1 MGMDTNANGAGT
13 GYGNV
18 AGAGIGINNSNNGH
32 GQQFLS
38 SAGIDTQTLFRRA
51 RDLHSK
57 ATQPPSRINA
67 NANANT
73 NANNGIS
80 NGSSKP
86 MNPNLHQ
93 SINQSRAET
102 IQNILDHQRFQTH
115 LIVQKKIHARLQDNF
130 ISTLSS
136 LGPVVHNRRVPHSHG
151 NGKIST
157 NGNGN
162 GNNVAQTDAASA
174 TSRALNSIHA
184 IPVTESDWN
193 SPILQTHLQHMAPS
207 STNTNTS
214 TTTNTNTLQA
224 LNGLAQQM
232 HYTQYQNALDFF
244 KTLTKYPIT
253 VKGRCIASLDFLSEQ
268 FRTFIMNQVKNGL
281 NGNGN
286 GSGMGMD
293 INMGRG
299 GMLGFLVKYVE
310 TEMGGNGATSSST
323 SSTAEERMWRAAY
336 YALRC
341 GDLDCLKE
349 IFMGSNVGLDEKL
362 MRFVQEACQSQGGS
376 GIEKLI
382 HVRQDV
388 VDGVVELYKRVESRN
403 LGLCNANGN
412 GNGGDG
418 YFDSARDYQ
427 LAVLGL
433 LSFIPQESSAVQ
445 KTSEDYIF
453 MGLWNGIRV
462 DAECQDNVCA
472 LADNIKHYGPA
483 HFEDGLTQSRDG
495 WVYSMLLL
503 LCQQI
508 KSGVGYLAGKGP
520 DGMCIAVHL
529 GLALAEEGIS
539 LSDLTKNEDSSD
551 VGDEDL
557 ASLVTAFAKSLQSAS
572 PAVALD
578 YLICTPGS
586 TKTGIDTKNGRPLS
600 NSGLNQICRL
610 ILDTKAFQVLGGTMA
625 TDGSRLASG
634 ALDKYFGNRQV
645 SEILAVVAEQSM
657 REGKVADAAE
667 LLSLAGRYSDLLSIL
682 NRQLS
687 SLLVTDDVNE
697 RRFWKGAAEQFL
709 DTYLANGQTHVI
721 QVLEKE
727 RNLSLGNTFQMLLNL
742 MTFFDRCNENK
753 WQVRT
758 LYLLFQCNSNRLNLQ
773 AHV

>member
-1 MGMDTNANGAGT
+1 MEQPNGEDGLVPETTAQFNNDYQKWWSQAKSLTEKEATDEKLLIKEEGIKLSILNAADKDAKDAMGQG
-13 GYGNV
+13 V
-18 AGAGIGINNSNNGH
+18 
-32 GQQFLS
+32 
-38 SAGIDTQTLFRRA
+38 
-51 RDLHSK
+51 
-57 ATQPPSRINA
+57 
-67 NANANT
+67 
-73 NANNGIS
+73 
-80 NGSSKP
+80 
-86 MNPNLHQ
+86 
-93 SINQSRAET
+93 
-102 IQNILDHQRFQTH
+102 
-115 LIVQKKIHARLQDNF
+115 
-130 ISTLSS
+130 
-136 LGPVVHNRRVPHSHG
+136 
-151 NGKIST
+151 

-162 GNNVAQTDAASA
+162 GN
-174 TSRALNSIHA
+174 
-184 IPVTESDWN
+184 
-193 SPILQTHLQHMAPS
+193 
-207 STNTNTS
+207 
-214 TTTNTNTLQA
+214 
-224 LNGLAQQM
+224 
-232 HYTQYQNALDFF
+232 
-244 KTLTKYPIT
+244 
-253 VKGRCIASLDFLSEQ
+253 
-268 FRTFIMNQVKNGL
+268 
-281 NGNGN
+281 GN
-286 GSGMGMD
+286 GMD

-310 TEMGGNGATSSST
+310 MEMGGNST
-323 SSTAEERMWRAAY
+323 TVEERMWRAAY

-349 IFMGSNVGLDEKL
+349 VLMGSNVGVDEKL
-362 MRFVQEACQSQGGS
+362 MRCVQEACQSQGGS

-382 HVRQDV
+382 HVTQDV
-388 VDGVVELYKRVESRN
+388 VDGVVELYRRVESRN
-403 LGLCNANGN
+403 LGLCNVTV
-412 GNGGDG
+412 GDG
-418 YFDSARDYQ
+418 YFDSAKDYQ

-453 MGLWNGIRV
+453 MGLWNGIRA
-462 DAECQDNVCA
+462 DAECKENVCA

-483 HFEDGLTQSRDG
+483 HFEDGVEQSRDG

-551 VGDEDL
+551 VRDEDL
-557 ASLVTAFAKSLQSAS
+557 ASLVTVFAKSLQSAS

-600 NSGLNQICRL
+600 KIGLNQICRL
-610 ILDTKAFQVLGGTMA
+610 VLDTKAFQVLGGTMA

-645 SEILAVVAEQSM
+645 SEILAYVAEQSM

-667 LLSLAGRYSDLLSIL
+667 LLSLAGRYSDLMSVL

-709 DTYLANGQTHVI
+709 NTYLANGQTHVI

-742 MTFFDRCNENK
+742 MTFFDRCNENQ
-753 WQVRT
+753 WQSAWELVDNLHLIPTSERDISSKVEYFSSLSTPVQQVFHHILSRAMQSLFEQHSQLKSDQGSIRQGPNSGAGGFEQRLYEVRIRARVLAT
-758 LYLLFQCNSNRLNLQ
+758 YSGLIPLSCGVDFKASIGRMEAYM
-773 AHV
+773 V

>member
-1 MGMDTNANGAGT
+1 
-13 GYGNV
+13 
-18 AGAGIGINNSNNGH
+18 
-32 GQQFLS
+32 
-38 SAGIDTQTLFRRA
+38 
-51 RDLHSK
+51 
-57 ATQPPSRINA
+57 
-67 NANANT
+67 
-73 NANNGIS
+73 
-80 NGSSKP
+80 
-86 MNPNLHQ
+86 
-93 SINQSRAET
+93 
-102 IQNILDHQRFQTH
+102 
-115 LIVQKKIHARLQDNF
+115 
-130 ISTLSS
+130 
-136 LGPVVHNRRVPHSHG
+136 
-151 NGKIST
+151 
-157 NGNGN
+157 
-162 GNNVAQTDAASA
+162 
-174 TSRALNSIHA
+174 
-184 IPVTESDWN
+184 
-193 SPILQTHLQHMAPS
+193 
-207 STNTNTS
+207 
-214 TTTNTNTLQA
+214 
-224 LNGLAQQM
+224 
-232 HYTQYQNALDFF
+232 
-244 KTLTKYPIT
+244 
-253 VKGRCIASLDFLSEQ
+253 
-268 FRTFIMNQVKNGL
+268 
-281 NGNGN
+281 
-286 GSGMGMD
+286 
-293 INMGRG
+293 
-299 GMLGFLVKYVE
+299 MLGFLVKYVE
-310 TEMGGNGATSSST
+310 MEMGGNST
-323 SSTAEERMWRAAY
+323 TVEERMWRAAY

-349 IFMGSNVGLDEKL
+349 VLMGSNVGVDEKL
-362 MRFVQEACQSQGGS
+362 MRCVQEACQSQGGS

-388 VDGVVELYKRVESRN
+388 VDGVVELYRRVESRN
-403 LGLCNANGN
+403 LGLCNVTV
-412 GNGGDG
+412 GDG
-418 YFDSARDYQ
+418 YFDSAKDYQ

-453 MGLWNGIRV
+453 MGLWNGIRA
-462 DAECQDNVCA
+462 DAECKENVCA

-483 HFEDGLTQSRDG
+483 HFEDGVEQSRDG

-551 VGDEDL
+551 VRDEDL
-557 ASLVTAFAKSLQSAS
+557 ASLVTVFAKSLQSAS

-600 NSGLNQICRL
+600 KSGLNQICRL
-610 ILDTKAFQVLGGTMA
+610 VLDTKAFQVLGGTMA

-645 SEILAVVAEQSM
+645 SEILAYVAEQSM

-667 LLSLAGRYSDLLSIL
+667 LLSLAGRYSDLMSVL

-709 DTYLANGQTHVI
+709 NTYLANGQTHVI

-742 MTFFDRCNENK
+742 MTFFDRCNENQ

-758 LYLLFQCNSNRLNLQ
+758 VQYIDYSNAIQ
-773 AHV
+773 IDSI

>member
-1 MGMDTNANGAGT
+1 MGMDTNANGAGFGAGNGT
-13 GYGNV
+13 GYG
-18 AGAGIGINNSNNGH
+18 AGANNSNNGH

-93 SINQSRAET
+93 SINQSKAET

-136 LGPVVHNRRVPHSHG
+136 LGPVVHNRRVPHSNG
-151 NGKIST
+151 NAY
-157 NGNGN
+157 GNGN
-162 GNNVAQTDAASA
+162 TNANNVAQTDAASA
-174 TSRALNSIHA
+174 TSRALNNIHA

-193 SPILQTHLQHMAPS
+193 SPILQTHLHHMAS
-207 STNTNTS
+207 SSTTNTSANTNTNT
-214 TTTNTNTLQA
+214 NTLHLQA

-244 KTLTKYPIT
+244 KTLTKYPMT

-286 GSGMGMD
+286 GMGMD

-310 TEMGGNGATSSST
+310 MEMGGNGTTSSSST
-323 SSTAEERMWRAAY
+323 GTTRTGTTRTAEERMWRAAY

-341 GDLDCLKE
+341 GDLDCLRE
-349 IFMGSNVGLDEKL
+349 ILMGSNVGVDEKL

-403 LGLCNANGN
+403 LGLCNVNVNGN

-462 DAECQDNVCA
+462 DAECKENVCA

-483 HFEDGLTQSRDG
+483 HFEDGVEQSRDG

-551 VGDEDL
+551 FGDDSSYFGDEDL

-667 LLSLAGRYSDLLSIL
+667 LLSLAGRYSDLLSVL

-709 DTYLANGQTHVI
+709 NTYLSNGQTHVI

-758 LYLLFQCNSNRLNLQ
+758 VY
-773 AHV
+773 